1 MKTTSNTT
9 TRRTIDTHNLPMHGL
24 RKAVSA
30 IRYWGGAYPS
40 FGEQVSYDRQTG
52 DVLIETVSY
61 GWRVQYRDPAI
72 ISLGTYCGRVT
83 MQQLAD
89 DIARAVKHFDERRA
103 EWGC

>member
-1 MKTTSNTT
+1 MKTTTT
-9 TRRTIDTHNLPMHGL
+9 ATRTIDTHNLPMHGL

-30 IRYWGGAYPS
+30 IRCWGGAYPS

-72 ISLGTYCGRVT
+72 ISLGTYCGHVT

-89 DIARAVKHFDERRA
+89 DIAHAVKEADQRA
-103 EWGC
+103 EWGY

>member
-1 MKTTSNTT
+1 MKTTTTTT

-30 IRYWGGAYPS
+30 IRCWDGAYPS
-40 FGEQVSYDRQTG
+40 FYEWVSYDPNTG

-61 GWRVQYRDPAI
+61 GSWVQYHDPQI
-72 ISLGTYCGRVT
+72 INLGRYSGRVT

-89 DIARAVKHFDERRA
+89 DIASAVEHAKQRAV
-103 EWGC
+103 WGY